1 MTMLRRLWHHLSKRR
16 RRQFI
21 LIQILIVV
29 ASFFEMASLGAVIP
43 FLSVLSE
50 PDIVFQQD
58 YMKPFINFFEFK
70 NPDEL
75 SFPITLI
82 FILLILI
89 SAIVRLILLWALVR
103 LSQMA
108 GSDLSINIYKHTLYQ
123 DYSIHVSRN
132 SSEVINGIITKTTT
146 VTKGVI
152 APVLNFISTV
162 VTIIGIIAV
171 LLLIDVYVTLIGF
184 IGFGASYLLVI
195 YLTRRNLRENSQ
207 NIAEKSDLMV
217 KSLQEGLEGI
227 REVLINNNQAFY
239 TKLYQN
245 SDLQMRIATWRN
257 EIIYSSPRFGM
268 EAVGIGIVALFAYS
282 ATLQMGG
289 IEQYL
294 PVLGAF
300 VLGAQKLLPAIQKAY
315 ASYSRI
321 KGGQYSL
328 NDVINLLD
336 QPIPEFVTLPLPK
349 PAKFQTAVK
358 INNLSFRYSN
368 DSPYILKNVNVEIPK
383 GSVVGI
389 VGTTGCGKSTLLDL
403 FMGLLIP
410 TEGEILIDDQIIS
423 HSNKRSWQRHISN
436 VPQHIY
442 LTDGTI
448 EENIAFGVERDQ
460 IDYSKITKA
469 AERAQISSL
478 IDDLKYGYQTLVGER
493 GMRLSGGQRQRI
505 GLARAFY
512 KESDVLVLD
521 EATSALDDQTESAVM
536 KSIENMD
543 DDITVLIIAHRL
555 TTLKNCDMIIK
566 FEKDFSYKNLTYDE
580 LMMQKR
586 KTEDIYAG

>member
-1 MTMLRRLWHHLSKRR
+1 MMLHRLWHHLSKKR

-21 LIQILIVV
+21 LIQILIVF

-50 PDIVFQQD
+50 PDVVFQQG
-58 YMKPFINFFEFK
+58 YMRPFIDFFDFK

-75 SFPITLI
+75 TLPITIL

-89 SAIVRLILLWALVR
+89 SAVVRLILLWALVR

-123 DYSIHVSRN
+123 DYSVHVSRN

-171 LLLIDVYVTLIGF
+171 LLLIDIYVTLLGF
-184 IGFGASYLLVI
+184 IGFGGSYLLVI

-227 REVLINNNQAFY
+227 REVLINNNQEFY

-245 SDLQMRIATWRN
+245 SDLKMRIATWRN

-268 EAVGIGIVALFAYS
+268 EAIGIGIVALFAYS
-282 ATLQMGG
+282 ATLQLGG

-328 NDVINLLD
+328 NDVIILLD
-336 QPIPEFVTLPLPK
+336 QPIPKFADLPLPE
-349 PAKFQTAVK
+349 PAQFNNAVV

-368 DSPYILKNVNVEIPK
+368 DSPYILKNVNMEIPK

-410 TEGEILIDDQIIS
+410 TEGRILVDGQTIS
-423 HSNKRSWQRHISN
+423 HSNTRSWQRHISN

-448 EENIAFGVERDQ
+448 EENIAFGIEKDQ
-460 IDYSKITKA
+460 IDHSKILKA

-555 TTLKNCDMIIK
+555 TTLKNCDKIIK
-566 FEKDFSYKNLTYDE
+566 FEKDFSYKTLTYDE
-580 LMMQKR
+580 LMMQNN
-586 KTEDIYAG
+586 KTEDIYAS